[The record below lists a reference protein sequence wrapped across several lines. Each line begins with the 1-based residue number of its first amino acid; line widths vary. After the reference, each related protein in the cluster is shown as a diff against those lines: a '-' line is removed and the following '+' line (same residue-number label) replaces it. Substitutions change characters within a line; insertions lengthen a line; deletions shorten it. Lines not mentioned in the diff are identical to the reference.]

1 MSTRIAADPAV
12 PAIHIEREFAAT
24 PAQVFRAH
32 TDPELVVRWLGPDD
46 IDMGVDAWDCRP
58 GGEYR
63 YHHGRGE
70 EIYRFRGCFHTV
82 RPSELIVQ
90 TFSWE
95 QMPDDISL
103 ETLRLTDL
111 GDGRTLLRATSLVG
125 SFEGRD
131 MWLRSGM
138 ETGVTQGYAKL
149 DALLPSI

>member
-1 MSTRIAADPAV
+1 MSTRIEADPDV
-12 PAIHIEREFAAT
+12 PAIHIEREFRAG

-32 TDPELVVRWLGPDD
+32 TDPDLVVRWLGPDD
-46 IDMGVDAWDCRP
+46 IEMTVETWDCRP

-63 YHHGRGE
+63 YRHGRGE
-70 EIYRFRGCFHTV
+70 ETYRFRGCFHTV
-82 RPSELIVQ
+82 RPAELIVQ
-90 TFSWE
+90 TFAWE

-111 GDGRTLLRATSLVG
+111 GDGRTLLRATSLVD

-149 DALLPSI
+149 DRLLPTL